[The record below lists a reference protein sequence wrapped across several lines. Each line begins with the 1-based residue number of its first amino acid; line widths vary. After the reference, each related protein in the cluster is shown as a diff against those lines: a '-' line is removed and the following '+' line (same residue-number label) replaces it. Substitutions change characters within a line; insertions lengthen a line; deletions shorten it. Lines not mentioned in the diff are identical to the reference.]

1 MNITR
6 FPVSPFVEMTYVL
19 WTSDGGEAAVIDPGM
34 MRDAEREMV
43 VGFIDEHQL
52 QLKHILL
59 THMHID
65 HVSSAQWMSQR
76 YGLPLEGSKAD
87 EFMGSVLPEQ
97 AHHFR
102 LPLEIEPLTLDKYL
116 SGGDIIH
123 LGDEEIHVLE
133 TPGHSLGSLSFYL
146 PKSKFV
152 VTGDA
157 LFAGSI
163 GRTDLPGG
171 DYSTLIASIR
181 QRLFTLPSDTV
192 VYPGHGQETTI
203 GDEMRFNPYF

>member
-65 HVSSAQWMSQR
+65 
-76 YGLPLEGSKAD
+76 
-87 EFMGSVLPEQ
+87 
-97 AHHFR
+97 
-102 LPLEIEPLTLDKYL
+102 L
-116 SGGDIIH
+116 SLIH
-123 LGDEEIHVLE
+123 I
-133 TPGHSLGSLSFYL
+133 
-146 PKSKFV
+146 
-152 VTGDA
+152 
-157 LFAGSI
+157 
-163 GRTDLPGG
+163 
-171 DYSTLIASIR
+171 
-181 QRLFTLPSDTV
+181 
-192 VYPGHGQETTI
+192 
-203 GDEMRFNPYF
+203 